1 VPDDIVTRLRQWAL
15 VSFQYPTSELLPSD
29 LTNAADEIERLRA
42 EVRDMDRR
50 IVTLIGEH
58 QALAIAYA
66 SAVTRG

>member
-1 VPDDIVTRLRQWAL
+1 MADDIITRLQNTAYESHL
-15 VSFQYPTSELLPSD
+15 CCE
-29 LTNAADEIERLRA
+29 AAAEIERLRA